1 MPPGTRNGISSAG
14 LDLGNVITVYRIG
27 PGVNGERSAGRQ
39 AALRWRFCFTGPG
52 TRGGSIRDRSNS
64 FKRVSEAASQRISE
78 AAMRRGRRA
87 ARK

>member
-27 PGVNGERSAGRQ
+27 SDANGERSAGRQ
-39 AALRWRFCFTGPG
+39 AVLRWRFCFTGPG

-64 FKRVSEAASQRISE
+64 FKRGGDEARE
-78 AAMRRGRRA
+78 EGGEEVR
-87 ARK
+87 